1 MEGDRVTT
9 TKIIQGDAFKLLP
22 EMGENSF
29 DYVFTS
35 PPYNRKRNDKYKYY
49 DDSIDYAKMLNFL
62 ANQSL
67 RIAKDYVFINVQ
79 KNYYNKKQVLD
90 FMGNFSDKIVEV
102 FIWNKTNPMPANGY
116 NITNSYE
123 FVIALSTAHKS
134 LKARK
139 TYTKN
144 VITTSVNSNNVYKKI
159 HKAVMSEDFAKTFFR
174 KFVEP
179 NKKVLDPFSGLAT
192 TGLACM
198 NNNDDYVG
206 IEVVPEYAKLSQ
218 ERLNERNTEIVL
230 F

>member
-1 MEGDRVTT
+1 MTATE
-9 TKIIQGDAFKLLP
+9 IIQGDMFKLLP

-29 DYVFTS
+29 DYIFTS
-35 PPYNRKRNDKYKYY
+35 PPYNRERNDKYKYY
-49 DDSIDYAKMLNFL
+49 DDSIDYTKMLNFL
-62 ANQSL
+62 ADQSL

-90 FMGNFSDKIVEV
+90 FMGRFSDKIVEV
-102 FIWNKTNPMPANGY
+102 FIWNKTNPMPARGH

-134 LKARK
+134 LKARS

-144 VITTSVNSNNVYKKI
+144 VITTSVNSNNTYKKI
-159 HKAVMSEDFAKTFFR
+159 HKAVMSEDFAKTFFS

-179 NKKVLDPFSGLAT
+179 NKRVLDPFSGLAT
-192 TGLACM
+192 TGLACIS
-198 NNNDDYVG
+198 NSDDYVG
-206 IEVVPEYAKLSQ
+206 IEVVPEYVKLSR
-218 ERLNERNTEIVL
+218 ERLNERNAEIAL